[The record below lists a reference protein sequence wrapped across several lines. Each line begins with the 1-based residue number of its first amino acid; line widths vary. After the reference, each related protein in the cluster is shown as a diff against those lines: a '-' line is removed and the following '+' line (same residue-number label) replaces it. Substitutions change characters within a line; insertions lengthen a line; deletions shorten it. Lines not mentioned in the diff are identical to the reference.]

1 MTRILFASLLTF
13 TICTPALCQTAVPP
27 AGNIDDRVRQQVRP
41 TTERDRQEALMTGDT
56 DIILLR
62 RTKLFSVT
70 GSLDVTHTSNA
81 FLSPLDISSDDF
93 AQGQIGIGIGTRIGG
108 KVDVFASGSVV
119 GVRYFNE
126 KALDYSAALGAVG
139 ARVSFGQLAV
149 AATYQPSVV
158 FNRDFSKRQLTSHR
172 FRLGAAMGL
181 RVRGINIEPEV
192 HGERSIT
199 RPTDFSAWSGGGS
212 MTLSAPLSKTVP
224 IFAYA
229 QAGYDRRSF
238 DDYFTAFVGTKR
250 LDDNLSASVGVVWRP
265 RSWGEVRVS
274 YSYGRNWST
283 SDVNRYSAHSG
294 TLGIN
299 ATARF

>member
-1 MTRILFASLLTF
+1 
-13 TICTPALCQTAVPP
+13 
-27 AGNIDDRVRQQVRP
+27 
-41 TTERDRQEALMTGDT
+41 
-56 DIILLR
+56 
-62 RTKLFSVT
+62 
-70 GSLDVTHTSNA
+70 
-81 FLSPLDISSDDF
+81 
-93 AQGQIGIGIGTRIGG
+93 
-108 KVDVFASGSVV
+108 
-119 GVRYFNE
+119 
-126 KALDYSAALGAVG
+126 
-139 ARVSFGQLAV
+139 
-149 AATYQPSVV
+149 
-158 FNRDFSKRQLTSHR
+158 
-172 FRLGAAMGL
+172 MGL

-265 RSWGEVRVS
+265 RSWGEVRAS